1 MRLWHQ
7 LAAVFTLVVMAV
19 VLTATLLAQAQVTGH
34 VRQYARQE
42 RYHTLAAD
50 LADYYAR
57 TGSWDGVAAVLA
69 PPGAGGR
76 GPGAGHGHQA
86 GRPLLVLTDPAGT
99 VLASS
104 QHAPLATPPSDAQ
117 AIPIDVDGA
126 VVGVLHMAPAGQASA
141 TELSPGMEH
150 MLVAVTSSLWLAGAL
165 AAAGGVL
172 LSVLLAHQ
180 IAAPLNQVAG
190 ASRRIAAGDLAQQ
203 VEPAGSRE
211 VAEVAAAFNQM
222 STSLQQSE
230 QARRNLLADVAH
242 ELRTPISVL
251 QGNLRAM
258 LDDVYPL
265 SRTEIATLYDQ
276 VLLLNRLV
284 TDVRDLAQAE
294 VGQLQINRQ
303 PTDLAALAT
312 RLTMLFAEVGA
323 AQGVQVR
330 VVGPDTLSPVE
341 ADPERVQQ
349 VLANLLTNALR
360 HTPGGGIITVD
371 VTADA
376 TSTTIVVRD
385 TGSGIAP
392 DDLPHVF
399 ERAWRAHPG
408 NAQNAGLGL
417 AIARQLVR
425 AQGGQI
431 GVESTLGSG
440 SRFWFTLP
448 HDAAQK
454 ME

>member
-7 LAAVFTLVVMAV
+7 LAAVFTLVVLAV

-57 TGSWDGVAAVLA
+57 TGSWQGVAALLA

-76 GPGAGHGHQA
+76 GPGAGRGHQA

-104 QHAPLATPPSDAQ
+104 AHEPVASPPSGAQ
-117 AIPIDVDGA
+117 TIPINVDGEI
-126 VVGVLHMAPAGQASA
+126 VGVLHVASAGQAGA
-141 TELSPGMEH
+141 AELAPGMEH
-150 MLVAVTSSLWLAGAL
+150 MLVAVSSSLWLAGAL
-165 AAAGGVL
+165 AAVGGVL
-172 LSVLLAHQ
+172 LSVLLARR
-180 IAAPLNQVAG
+180 IAVPLNQMAA

-222 STSLQQSE
+222 SASLQQAE

-265 SRTEIATLYDQ
+265 SRAEIATLYDQ

-294 VGQLQINRQ
+294 VGQLPIQRQ

-323 AQGVQVR
+323 AQGVQVH
-330 VVGPDTLSPVE
+330 VVGPETLPPVE

-360 HTPGGGIITVD
+360 HTPGGGTITVE
-371 VTADA
+371 VATDA
-376 TSTTIVVRD
+376 TSTTIAVRD

-408 NAQNAGLGL
+408 NTQNAGLGL
-417 AIARQLVR
+417 AIARQLVL
-425 AQGGQI
+425 AQGGRI
-431 GVESTLGSG
+431 GVESTPGRG

-448 HDAAQK
+448 RDVPQE